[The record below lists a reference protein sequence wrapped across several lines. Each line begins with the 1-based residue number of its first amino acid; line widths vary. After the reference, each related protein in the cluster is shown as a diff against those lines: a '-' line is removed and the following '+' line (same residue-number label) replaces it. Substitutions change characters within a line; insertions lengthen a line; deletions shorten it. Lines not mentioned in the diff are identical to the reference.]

1 MRAILNI
8 SMPIV
13 EKKKIERRAK
23 KAGKTVSSY
32 VLYALQ
38 LEQSLIQEDELVKII
53 KQAEKDH
60 REGKTKKLRSLEDL
74 M

>member
-8 SMPIV
+8 SMPIA
-13 EKKKIERRAK
+13 EKKKIEKRAK
-23 KAGKTVSSY
+23 KAKKTVSAY
-32 VLYALQ
+32 ILYALQ
-38 LEQSLIQEDELVKII
+38 LEQSLIQEDELIEII

-60 REGKTKKLRSLEDL
+60 VKGNTKKLRSLEDL

>member
-8 SMPIV
+8 SMPLA
-13 EKKKIERRAK
+13 EKKKIEKRAK
-23 KAGKTVSSY
+23 KAKKTVSAY
-32 VLYALQ
+32 ILYALQ
-38 LEQSLIQEDELVKII
+38 LEQSLIQEDELIEII